1 MYGFLCI
8 CYLWY
13 TLFPS
18 IFKFPNN
25 VIIVRKELQ
34 RKINSVASRDGCQ
47 KIVKDVVI
55 EKSKG
60 ITKHAQIG
68 IFFFAR
74 FDCEPQSIVF
84 F

>member
-1 MYGFLCI
+1 MDV
-8 CYLWY
+8 
-13 TLFPS
+13 
-18 IFKFPNN
+18 K
-25 VIIVRKELQ
+25 
-34 RKINSVASRDGCQ
+34 

-74 FDCEPQSIVF
+74 FDCELRSIVF
-84 F
+84 IIQITLP